1 MPNSLYVV
9 RYRPF
14 KRSRRSSKAFI
25 ISAPDL
31 DEALRLA
38 RNALTYQAPLG
49 SLIAVLE
56 VR

>member
-1 MPNSLYVV
+1 MNMYVA

-25 ISAPDL
+25 ISAENL
-31 DEALRLA
+31 DNAVSLA
-38 RNALTYQAPLG
+38 KKTLTYQAPLG